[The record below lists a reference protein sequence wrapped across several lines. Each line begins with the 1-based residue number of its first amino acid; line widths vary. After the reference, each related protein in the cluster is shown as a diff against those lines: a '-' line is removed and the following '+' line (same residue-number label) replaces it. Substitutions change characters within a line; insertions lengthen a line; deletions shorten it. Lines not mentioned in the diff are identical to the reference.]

1 MGFDAWY
8 ILIEFSYFYFDLKSL
23 ENLYKVSKEKKFDL
37 KKVLSAPGGDVGA
50 MRNLDMNIPKGKIVL
65 AKNGYLFG
73 NNTIVGIVEEEN
85 KKPIYFALF
94 LTYKDANKYQSGIDT
109 IKQFLNL
116 MVK

>member
-1 MGFDAWY
+1 
-8 ILIEFSYFYFDLKSL
+8 
-23 ENLYKVSKEKKFDL
+23 
-37 KKVLSAPGGDVGA
+37 
-50 MRNLDMNIPKGKIVL
+50 MNIPKGKIVL